1 LIIKILYIAFGGAI
15 GSVLRFGISNFFKF
29 YCPFFPLGTFFINI
43 TGSFFIGLLIG
54 YLNNKGVAE
63 FLIRYFLIIGVLGSF
78 TTFSA
83 FSIDAIELFKQ
94 DRMYLSFFYIIIS
107 VFFSIFAAC
116 FGFIVIKL

>member
-1 LIIKILYIAFGGAI
+1 MIIKILYIAFGGAI

-29 YCPFFPLGTFFINI
+29 YYPSFPLGTLFVNI
-43 TGSFFIGLLIG
+43 FGSFFVGLFVG

-63 FLIRYFLIIGVLGSF
+63 YLIRYFLIIGVLGSF

-83 FSIDAIELFKQ
+83 FSTDAIELFKQ
-94 DRMYLSFFYIIIS
+94 DRMYLSLIYIIIS
-107 VFFSIFAAC
+107 VFLSIFAAY